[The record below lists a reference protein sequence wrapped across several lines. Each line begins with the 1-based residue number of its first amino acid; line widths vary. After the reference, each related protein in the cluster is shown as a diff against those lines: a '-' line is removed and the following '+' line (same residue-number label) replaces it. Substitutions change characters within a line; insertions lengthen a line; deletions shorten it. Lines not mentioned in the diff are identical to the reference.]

1 MSIQPSLQ
9 QWKQQTV
16 WIMGASSGIGHAT
29 AELLLR
35 KGATVYISARHHEPL
50 DALAQQYNNAIAL
63 PVDVC
68 DTAGLAKA
76 YQTIAEAGPLD
87 LYLHC
92 AADYVAMRAWQLDSA
107 RMQKSMNINYGGV
120 LNALA
125 VILPDMLT
133 RQSGRIAIIASV
145 AGYMGMPQ
153 ALAYGPTKA
162 ALNNLCEAMHVD
174 LAPRGIGVQVINP
187 GFVETPLTAN
197 NDFKMPALISPEQ
210 AATAL
215 VDGLEHAGYEIS
227 FPKRFTWTLSFV
239 KRLPNRLR
247 LHLLGKVAERTN

>member
-92 AADYVAMRAWQLDSA
+92 AADYVTYSDTKNEWTARTSDNKRAASVLSVDGALVALLDEVYGVDPKQACLHETTDDEMRELGKRRYSILHFPVVEKAPEAITVPPVTAPTPAANPNNTPPSYDELVLA
-107 RMQKSMNINYGGV
+107 INHASTV
-120 LNALA
+120 NQAAAL
-125 VILPDMLT
+125 V
-133 RQSGRIAIIASV
+133 GRISKHSNFSQQQSL
-145 AGYMGMPQ
+145 Y
-153 ALAYGPTKA
+153 ALQRKRVDALKA
-162 ALNNLCEAMHVD
+162 A
-174 LAPRGIGVQVINP
+174 
-187 GFVETPLTAN
+187 
-197 NDFKMPALISPEQ
+197 EQ
-210 AATAL
+210 ST
-215 VDGLEHAGYEIS
+215 
-227 FPKRFTWTLSFV
+227 
-239 KRLPNRLR
+239 
-247 LHLLGKVAERTN
+247 